1 MDYIAGAPGTLD
13 ALKEAYSPEKTLIYL
28 SFDFR
33 AGEGIDD
40 NFGDSSNPYSCS
52 FWTEYRGF
60 VIKCHNLESLPD
72 RVLRGES
79 VVSYLW

>member
-1 MDYIAGAPGTLD
+1 MNYIAGAPETLD
-13 ALKEAYSPEKTLIYL
+13 ALKEAYGSERTLIYS

-40 NFGDSSNPYSCS
+40 NFGDSSDPYSCS
-52 FWTEYRGF
+52 FWTGYRAF
-60 VIKCHNLESLPD
+60 AIKCHGLESLPD

-79 VVSYLW
+79 AVSYLL